1 MGALLEQ
8 YFQNV
13 VVDKIAKQCQGIKN
27 NLEAECNEI
36 KGKINRLQAKV
47 DNLEKRSSGGKQ
59 APPKTVKKTVA
70 TKKAVAKKAPAKK
83 TVAKK
88 APVKKK

>member
-13 VVDKIAKQCQGIKN
+13 VVDKITKQCQGIKN

-36 KGKINRLQAKV
+36 KGKINRLHAEVTSLKDQISGPKQ
-47 DNLEKRSSGGKQ
+47 EK
-59 APPKTVKKTVA
+59 PKTVVT